1 MKKFIFLFFSFIF
14 LFATD
19 YKELCKNLP
28 NKIDVYVAT
37 DKCNG
42 MNIKMN
48 DIKSS
53 QAERDYEYN
62 NKTFSLTIVI
72 GTFAMQIYPIFMQHL
87 KIEANGVVTETTT
100 INGHKAIIS
109 YNKDGGNITILLN
122 NNSKNPE
129 ILVMNFNNL
138 SKDEALKIIKN
149 ITLLK

>member
-14 LFATD
+14 LLATD

-28 NKIDVYVAT
+28 DKIDTFIAT

-42 MNIKMN
+42 MNIEMN
-48 DIKSS
+48 GIKSS

-62 NKTFSLTIVI
+62 NKTFSLTIVT

-149 ITLLK
+149 IMLLK